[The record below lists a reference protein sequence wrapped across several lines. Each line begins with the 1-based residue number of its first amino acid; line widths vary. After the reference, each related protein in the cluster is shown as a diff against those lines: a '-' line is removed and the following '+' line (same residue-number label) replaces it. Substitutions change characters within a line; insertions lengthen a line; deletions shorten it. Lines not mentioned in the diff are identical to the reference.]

1 MIPLTGVVPQI
12 LVRPR
17 ELTHVQTG
25 VTFVLSCVALGEPTP
40 GVQCICIIAH
50 TYTLPTDHLIQDE
63 IPPVQ
68 CICTVYLYYINDFT
82 YRCGTTD
89 LGAAS

>member
-1 MIPLTGVVPQI
+1 MSSLTGVVPQI

-40 GVQCICIIAH
+40 S
-50 TYTLPTDHLIQDE
+50 
-63 IPPVQ
+63 VQ
-68 CICTVYLYYINDFT
+68 CICTVYLCSVSVQCI
-82 YRCGTTD
+82 CII
-89 LGAAS
+89 